1 MKHIYSTL
9 MILGTLLLFSGQAWS
24 ASADKVVKSCKAA
37 VTEAQGNTEAKASLM
52 KIKPR
57 GSSYETW
64 FNISD
69 GESDFKSYCFIK
81 RGEIQELVTTEGR
94 WTRNPKRPAVS

>member
-1 MKHIYSTL
+1 
-9 MILGTLLLFSGQAWS
+9 
-24 ASADKVVKSCKAA
+24 
-37 VTEAQGNTEAKASLM
+37 M